1 MNCMI
6 MSRISYD
13 EKERSV
19 TELLQEERA
28 IKEDRKWGRKS
39 YGLKEWCS

>member
-13 EKERSV
+13 EKEQNIKMKKKGV
-19 TELLQEERA
+19 QEG
-28 IKEDRKWGRKS
+28 IKWGRKS